1 MRTNIINLRPQ
12 QVITKDNVTLQ
23 IDTVV
28 YFRTVDPYKLVY
40 KLGTNLGEI
49 RHFIA

>member
-1 MRTNIINLRPQ
+1 MKTSIMNLQPQ
-12 QVITKDNVTLQ
+12 QVITKDNVSLK

-40 KLGTNLGEI
+40 KLGTILLMKEQI
-49 RHFIA
+49 

>member
-1 MRTNIINLRPQ
+1 MKTTIMALRPQ

-28 YFRTVDPYKLVY
+28 YYRTVDAYKLLY
-40 KLGTNLGEI
+40 KLGTNLG
-49 RHFIA
+49 